1 MTQFELALP
10 EAGKISLKIFDLQGR
25 EVVTL
30 TDESRVAGRYL
41 FAWNG
46 RNRVNRR
53 AASGIYF
60 AIASFKQ
67 DEPAAAE
74 PQILK
79 RRLLLLK

>member
-1 MTQFELALP
+1 LIT
-10 EAGKISLKIFDLQGR
+10 LKIFDLQGR

-30 TDESRVAGRYL
+30 TEESKAAGRYL

-46 RNRVNRR
+46 RNRANRV
-53 AASGIYF
+53 AASGMYF

-67 DEPAAAE
+67 AEPANAE
-74 PQILK
+74 VQFRK